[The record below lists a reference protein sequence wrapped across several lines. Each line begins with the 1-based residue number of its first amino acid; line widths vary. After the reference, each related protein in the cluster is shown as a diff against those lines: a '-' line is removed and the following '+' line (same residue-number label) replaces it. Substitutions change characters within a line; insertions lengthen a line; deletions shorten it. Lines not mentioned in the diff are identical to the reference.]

1 MHQKHLAT
9 MPAGK
14 LAVLPRPLIARFKG
28 WQGRGEEGGR
38 IIPPTTSSWIR
49 YQMWVFAEIT
59 HVVR

>member
-1 MHQKHLAT
+1 